1 MIDPLT
7 AMAAVSSAVSLI
19 KKASKTVDDVRSL
32 GPLLGKYFDAKH
44 ECTKAVNQA
53 KKKGGSNMGAAVQVE
68 LELMQQKSFE
78 EELKMLFFQS
88 GNADVWQNIQIRVAQ
103 MNRDDAHNARK
114 EKEAAAKRKKEIA
127 EAVEAVIGAIIIVAA
142 LGGMGY
148 MAVLGY
154 GHCKESRECG
164 F

>member
-68 LELMQQKSFE
+68 LELMQQKAFE

-114 EKEAAAKRKKEIA
+114 EKEAAARRKKEIA
-127 EAVEAVIGAIIIVAA
+127 EAIEAAIGAIIIVAA

-154 GHCKESRECG
+154 GHCKETRECG

>member
-7 AMAAVSSAVSLI
+7 AMAAVSTAVNLI

-44 ECTKAVNQA
+44 EATKAVSQA
-53 KKKGGSNMGAAVQVE
+53 KKKGGSNMGAAIQVE
-68 LELMQQKSFE
+68 LELMQQKQFE
-78 EELKMLFFQS
+78 EELKMMFFQT
-88 GNADVWQNIQIRVAQ
+88 GNADVWQNIEIRVAQ
-103 MNRDDAHNARK
+103 MNRDDAHNARR
-114 EKEAAAKRKKEIA
+114 EKEAAEKRRKAIA
-127 EAVEAVIGAIIIVAA
+127 QAVETGIGVVLILAA

-148 MAVLGY
+148 MAIAGY
-154 GHCKESRECG
+154 GHCKETKECG

>member
-7 AMAAVSSAVSLI
+7 AMAAVSSAVNLI

-68 LELMQQKSFE
+68 LELMQQKAFE

-127 EAVEAVIGAIIIVAA
+127 EAIEAAIGAIIIVAA

-154 GHCKESRECG
+154 GHCKETRECG

>member
-7 AMAAVSSAVSLI
+7 AMAAVSTAVNLI

-44 ECTKAVNQA
+44 EATKAVNHA
-53 KKKGGSNMGAAVQVE
+53 KKKGGSNMGAAIQAE

-114 EKEAAAKRKKEIA
+114 EKEAAERRRKAIA
-127 EAVEAVIGAIIIVAA
+127 QAVETGIGVVLILAA

-154 GHCKESRECG
+154 GHCKETRQCG

>member
-7 AMAAVSSAVSLI
+7 AMAAVSTAVNLI

-44 ECTKAVNQA
+44 EATKAVNQA
-53 KKKGGSNMGAAVQVE
+53 KKKGGSNMGAAIQAE
-68 LELMQQKSFE
+68 MELMQQRQFE

-88 GNADVWQNIQIRVAQ
+88 GNADIWQNIQIRVAQ
-103 MNRDDAHNARK
+103 MNRDDAHEARR
-114 EKEAAAKRKKEIA
+114 EKELAAKRKKQMA
-127 EAVEAVIGAIIIVAA
+127 EAIEAFIGATIIVIA
-142 LGGMGY
+142 LAGMGY
-148 MAVLGY
+148 MAYLGY
-154 GHCKESRECG
+154 GHCKDTRQCG

>member
-7 AMAAVSSAVSLI
+7 AMAAVSTAVNLI

-44 ECTKAVNQA
+44 EATKAVNHA
-53 KKKGGSNMGAAVQVE
+53 KKKGGSNMGAAIQAE

-78 EELKMLFFQS
+78 EDLKMLFFQS

-114 EKEAAAKRKKEIA
+114 EKEAAERRRKAIA
-127 EAVEAVIGAIIIVAA
+127 QAVETGIGVVLILAA

-154 GHCKESRECG
+154 GHCKETRQCG

>member
-7 AMAAVSSAVSLI
+7 AMAAVSTAVNLI

-44 ECTKAVNQA
+44 EATKAVNHA
-53 KKKGGSNMGAAVQVE
+53 KKKGGSNMGAAIQAE

-114 EKEAAAKRKKEIA
+114 EKEAAERRRKAIA
-127 EAVEAVIGAIIIVAA
+127 QAVETGIGVVLILAA

-154 GHCKESRECG
+154 GHCKETRECG

>member
-7 AMAAVSSAVSLI
+7 ALAAVSSAVNLI

-68 LELMQQKSFE
+68 LELMQQKAFE

-103 MNRDDAHNARK
+103 MNRDDAHEARK
-114 EKEAAAKRKKEIA
+114 EKEAAAKRKKQIA
-127 EAVEAVIGAIIIVAA
+127 EAVEAAIGAIIIVAA

-154 GHCKESRECG
+154 GHCKETRECG

>member
-7 AMAAVSSAVSLI
+7 AMAAVSTAVNLI

-44 ECTKAVNQA
+44 TATKAVQQA
-53 KKKGGSNMGAAVQVE
+53 KKKGGSNMGAAIQVE
-68 LELMQQKSFE
+68 LELMQQKQFE
-78 EELKMLFFQS
+78 EELKMMFFQT

-103 MNRDDAHNARK
+103 MNRDDAHEARR
-114 EKEAAAKRKKEIA
+114 EKEEAARRRKAMQQTI
-127 EAVEAVIGAIIIVAA
+127 EALIGAALIVAC

-148 MAVLGY
+148 MAYLGY
-154 GHCKESRECG
+154 DHCKATKTCG

>member
-1 MIDPLT
+1 MT
-7 AMAAVSSAVSLI
+7 ALAAVSSAVNLI

-44 ECTKAVNQA
+44 EATKAVAAA
-53 KKKGGSNMGAAVQVE
+53 KKKGGSNMGAAVQAE
-68 LELMQQKSFE
+68 LELMQQKQFE
-78 EELKMLFFQS
+78 DELKMMFFTT

-103 MNRDDAHNARK
+103 MNRDDALEARR
-114 EKEAAAKRKKEIA
+114 EKEAAERRRKAMAQAIETG
-127 EAVEAVIGAIIIVAA
+127 IGVVLILAA

-148 MAVLGY
+148 MAYLGY
-154 GHCKESRECG
+154 DHCKAAKTCG

>member
-1 MIDPLT
+1 
-7 AMAAVSSAVSLI
+7 MAAVSTAVNLI

-53 KKKGGSNMGAAVQVE
+53 KKGGSNMGAAIQVE

-103 MNRDDAHNARK
+103 MNRDDAHEARK
-114 EKEAAAKRKKEIA
+114 AKEEAAKRRKAVA
-127 EAVEAVIGAIIIVAA
+127 EAVEAGIGVVLILVALA
-142 LGGMGY
+142 GMGY
-148 MAVLGY
+148 MAYLGY
-154 GHCKESRECG
+154 GHCKGTKECG

>member
-7 AMAAVSSAVSLI
+7 AMAAVSTAVNLI

-44 ECTKAVNQA
+44 EATKAVNHA
-53 KKKGGSNMGAAVQVE
+53 KKKGGSNMGAAIQAE

-78 EELKMLFFQS
+78 EDLKMLFFQS

-114 EKEAAAKRKKEIA
+114 EKEAAARRKKEIA
-127 EAVEAVIGAIIIVAA
+127 EAVEAAIGAVIIVAA

-154 GHCKESRECG
+154 GHCKETRECG

>member
-7 AMAAVSSAVSLI
+7 ALAAVSSAVNLI

-68 LELMQQKSFE
+68 LELMQQKAFE

-103 MNRDDAHNARK
+103 MNRDDAHEARR
-114 EKEAAAKRKKEIA
+114 EKELAAKRKKQIA
-127 EAVEAVIGAIIIVAA
+127 EAVEAAIGAIIIVAA

-154 GHCKESRECG
+154 GHCKETRECG

>member
-1 MIDPLT
+1 VIDPLT
-7 AMAAVSSAVSLI
+7 AMAAVSTAVNLI

-44 ECTKAVNQA
+44 EATKAVNHA
-53 KKKGGSNMGAAVQVE
+53 KKKGGSNMGAAIQAE

-114 EKEAAAKRKKEIA
+114 EKEAAERRRKAIA
-127 EAVEAVIGAIIIVAA
+127 QAVETGIGVVLILAA

-154 GHCKESRECG
+154 GHCKETRQCG

>member
-7 AMAAVSSAVSLI
+7 ALAAVSSAVNLI

-68 LELMQQKSFE
+68 LELMQQKAFE

-127 EAVEAVIGAIIIVAA
+127 EAIEAAIGAVIIVAA

-154 GHCKESRECG
+154 GHCKETRECG

>member
-1 MIDPLT
+1 MIDPIT
-7 AMAAVSSAVSLI
+7 AMAAVSTAVNLI

-44 ECTKAVNQA
+44 EATKAVSAA
-53 KKKGGSNMGAAVQVE
+53 KKKGGSNMGAAIQAE
-68 LELMQQKSFE
+68 MELMQQRQFE

-88 GNADVWQNIQIRVAQ
+88 GNADIWQNIQIRVAQ
-103 MNRDDAHNARK
+103 MNRDDALDAKR
-114 EKEAAAKRKKEIA
+114 EKEAAERRRKA
-127 EAVEAVIGAIIIVAA
+127 MAQAVETGIGVVLIVAA
-142 LGGMGY
+142 LAGMAY

-154 GHCKESRECG
+154 QHCKQTKECG

>member
-7 AMAAVSSAVSLI
+7 AMAAVSSAVNLI

-53 KKKGGSNMGAAVQVE
+53 KKKGGSNMGTAIQVE
-68 LELMQQKSFE
+68 LELMQQKAFE
-78 EELKMLFFQS
+78 EDLKMLFFQS

-103 MNRDDAHNARK
+103 MNRDDAIEARRQ
-114 EKEAAAKRKKEIA
+114 KEAEARRKRQMQQFIETA
-127 EAVEAVIGAIIIVAA
+127 IGVTLIVLV
-142 LGGMGY
+142 LGGMAY
-148 MAVLGY
+148 MAIRGY
-154 GHCKESRECG
+154 IHCKGTQQCG

>member
-1 MIDPLT
+1 VIDPLT
-7 AMAAVSSAVSLI
+7 AMAAVSTAVNLI

-44 ECTKAVNQA
+44 EATKAVNHD
-53 KKKGGSNMGAAVQVE
+53 KKKGGSNMGAAIQAE

-78 EELKMLFFQS
+78 EDLKMLFFQS

-103 MNRDDAHNARK
+103 MNRDDALDAKR
-114 EKEAAAKRKKEIA
+114 EKEAAERRRKAMAQAIETG
-127 EAVEAVIGAIIIVAA
+127 IGVVLILAA

-148 MAVLGY
+148 MAYLGY
-154 GHCKESRECG
+154 GHCKGTKECG